1 MPKKNIPPVSGGGIS
16 PAPSPGLEQ
25 PAWNQSV
32 AREIALNETLVADAA
47 LTDTLGGPKVQ
58 LISQA
63 GRDLY
68 IRRCT
73 KDAGTRGHPCSPSK
87 LPADSDTKVEEVGD
101 ALFKFAKP

>member
-1 MPKKNIPPVSGGGIS
+1 MPKKNNPPVSG
-16 PAPSPGLEQ
+16 ALDQ
-25 PAWNQSV
+25 AAWNQSV
-32 AREIALNETLVADAA
+32 ARDIALTETLVAGSG

-73 KDAGTRGHPCSPSK
+73 KDAKAKGHPCSPSK
-87 LPADSDTKVEEVGD
+87 LPADSDTTVEEVGD

>member
-1 MPKKNIPPVSGGGIS
+1 MPKKHMPPVSGVGNS
-16 PAPSPGLEQ
+16 PAPSPSLEQ
-25 PAWNQSV
+25 TGWNQSV

-73 KDAGTRGHPCSPSK
+73 KQAGKRGHPCSPSK
-87 LPADSDTKVEEVGD
+87 LPAASDTTVEEVGD

>member
-1 MPKKNIPPVSGGGIS
+1 MPKEKKPPVSGAGNS
-16 PAPSPGLEQ
+16 PAPAPILDQTG
-25 PAWNQSV
+25 WNQSV
-32 AREIALNETLVADAA
+32 ARDIALNETLVAGAGLA
-47 LTDTLGGPKVQ
+47 DTLGGPKVQ

-73 KDAGTRGHPCSPSK
+73 KDAGTLGHPCSPSK
-87 LPADSDTKVEEVGD
+87 LPAASDTTVEEVGD